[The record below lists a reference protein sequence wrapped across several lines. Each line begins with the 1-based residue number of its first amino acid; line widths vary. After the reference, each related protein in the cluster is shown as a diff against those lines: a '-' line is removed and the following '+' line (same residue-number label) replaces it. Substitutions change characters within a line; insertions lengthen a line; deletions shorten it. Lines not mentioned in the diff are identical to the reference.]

1 MLRWCR
7 VGDILPPGMGV
18 GDKRQKLQ
26 QLTVTLS
33 FSSDK
38 LTLNTTN
45 ADLEGALNA
54 VPLSLMKA

>member
-1 MLRWCR
+1 M
-7 VGDILPPGMGV
+7 GDILPPGMGV